1 MKPIPSKSERH
12 SGCEHQD
19 SFVAIRTGMGV
30 FIRDATHRRLIQ
42 GAAIQLDLSPL
53 ILDENLLSP
62 EGLMKLE
69 LIVAD
74 WEAIPQIRSVMAE
87 GGERVEGVVPALIA
101 VLPSDSTGQAS
112 DGVLILPQA
121 PALVATELSI
131 ILYSQRELHSRYQS
145 AFEELHLNKKIFQSV
160 TTGITVADATLPGLP
175 LIYVNPAFEVMTG
188 YKFEDIQGKNCR
200 FLQRNERKQPG
211 LTAVREALK
220 DQKRVVAILRN
231 YKKDGTPF
239 WNELSLSPIFNIDGT
254 LTHFVGIQMDIT
266 ARVEAETA
274 LRESEKLLTAA
285 NLRLTLLSTTDP
297 LTGLKNRRA
306 FDERLASEIAAV
318 KRTQKPSSLVLV
330 DIDHFK
336 VINDRY
342 GHPAG
347 DQVLCEVARLLESSV
362 RSIDLTA
369 RYGGEE
375 FAIFLH
381 ETTASDAM
389 IWARRLYMLFAK
401 CNWQF
406 GAVTVSMGIT
416 EITASLEK
424 LSHIVNRA
432 DQALYRA
439 KHEGRAKALV
449 YQA

>member
-1 MKPIPSKSERH
+1 
-12 SGCEHQD
+12 
-19 SFVAIRTGMGV
+19 
-30 FIRDATHRRLIQ
+30 
-42 GAAIQLDLSPL
+42 
-53 ILDENLLSP
+53 
-62 EGLMKLE
+62 
-69 LIVAD
+69 
-74 WEAIPQIRSVMAE
+74 
-87 GGERVEGVVPALIA
+87 
-101 VLPSDSTGQAS
+101 
-112 DGVLILPQA
+112 
-121 PALVATELSI
+121 
-131 ILYSQRELHSRYQS
+131 
-145 AFEELHLNKKIFQSV
+145 
-160 TTGITVADATLPGLP
+160 VADATLPGMP

-188 YKFEDIQGKNCR
+188 YRFEEVRGNNCR
-200 FLQRNERKQPG
+200 FLQGNEREQPG
-211 LTAVREALK
+211 LTAVREALI

-239 WNELSLSPIFNIDGT
+239 WNELSLSPLFNSDGT
-254 LTHFVGIQMDIT
+254 LTHFVGIQTDIT
-266 ARVEAETA
+266 TRVEAETA
-274 LRESEKLLTAA
+274 LRESGNLLTAA
-285 NLRLTLLSTTDP
+285 NLRLTLLSITDP

-306 FDERLASEIAAV
+306 FDERLESEITAV
-318 KRTQKPSSLVLV
+318 RRTQKPSSLVLV

-347 DQVLCEVARLLESSV
+347 DQVICEVARLLESSV
-362 RSIDLTA
+362 RSIDLAA

-406 GAVTVSMGIT
+406 GAVTVSIGIT
-416 EITASLEK
+416 EITDSLEK
-424 LSHIVNRA
+424 LSHIVKRA